1 MNEYKKEHS
10 LSPEKLLSNQIEHI
24 ANNPHGEP
32 LTWGA
37 TPLVLSP
44 DVRMQQ
50 INVKKI
56 LVGLFESP
64 HVPSFV
70 SDNLA
75 GYIEVLNTSRTLN
88 REAHNTESFIYRKK
102 TDLDG
107 LPSEALEVLDR
118 AINGFA
124 SPAELLLIAE
134 LLGIPTIELA
144 SLTHPYGQRIE
155 ELKDM
160 RSAINSAILLMGGKL
175 SHARGSVFEVKGSDN
190 PNRPDIMEGLH
201 ITRKTLFGSLPDGT
215 NVIERSSFVLLVDQ
229 LPKEIALIIRSIPY
243 SPYWSEQILRAGKIN
258 TFAPLFLDGDKHDKA
273 IPVSTTT
280 VAINDA
286 LSAELL
292 NKKAIRAR
300 QRRFQAAFAI
310 KI

>member
-1 MNEYKKEHS
+1 MNEYKKEHLQS
-10 LSPEKLLSNQIEHI
+10 AEKLLLNQIERI
-24 ANNPHGEP
+24 ADNPRGEP

-44 DVRMQQ
+44 DVISQQ

-56 LVGLFESP
+56 LAELFESS

-75 GYIEVLNTSRTLN
+75 SYIEVLNTSRTLN

-107 LPSEALEVLDR
+107 VPLEALEVFDR

-124 SPAELLLIAE
+124 SPAELLLVSK

-160 RSAINSAILLMGGKL
+160 RPAINNAILLMGGKL
-175 SHARGSVFEVKGSDN
+175 SHARGSIFEVKGSDN

-201 ITRKTLFGSLPDGT
+201 ITRKTLFGSMPDGT

-229 LPKEIALIIRSIPY
+229 LPQETALIIRSIPY
-243 SPYWSEQILRAGKIN
+243 GPYWSEQILRLGKIY
-258 TFAPLFLDGDKHDKA
+258 TFARLLLDGDKHDKA

-286 LSAELL
+286 LSKELL
-292 NKKAIRAR
+292 SDEAIRAR
-300 QRRFQAAFAI
+300 QRRFQAAYAS